1 MEENK
6 KIINWVKEHK
16 TQLIIAGLSIG
27 AIVLIILGIK
37 KGKSVKDVLDSLKV
51 VTKIPIK
58 EDTIANM
65 DLTAETT
72 LVHEMSV
79 MTVMNSD
86 STGSSFEV
94 KRHIRNLPEG
104 WHASPEKV
112 EEARKDNI
120 ILKAGQTLVDAYVK
134 GREVA

>member
-1 MEENK
+1 MKENK
-6 KIINWVKEHK
+6 NVIQWVKEHK
-16 TQLIIAGLSIG
+16 TQLILAGLSIG
-27 AIVLIILGIK
+27 AVVLVALGIK
-37 KGKSVKDVLDSLKV
+37 KKTSVKEVLDSLKV
-51 VTKIPIK
+51 VTKIATKEEIEENIK
-58 EDTIANM
+58 
-65 DLTAETT
+65 LTVETSLT
-72 LVHEMSV
+72 HASEAK
-79 MTVMNSD
+79 TAMNPNSAVI
-86 STGSSFEV
+86 SFEV